1 MRVSKGG
8 FDLGGKGLIT
18 GEAEMERPREF
29 VREGPRTREMEEREV
44 KVEC

>member
-1 MRVSKGG
+1 MPFKRSRNNT
-8 FDLGGKGLIT
+8 IT
-18 GEAEMERPREF
+18 SEAEMERPREF